1 MFPATTYSPPM
12 YAQELSSNKKIHFD
26 SCGQK
31 LDLLKNIKK
40 SLDYRKYT
48 GIILILLLQ
57 KHNLKS
63 QENRPL
69 EQSAGVSLSIVRHKM
84 KGVHLYEPLPST
96 NSTSASANQSIT
108 QLPVFFQYFVTD
120 YISNTGV
127 VPQILTTGSLAMN
140 QICVSLIGKI
150 PVTYPPS
157 IFYGVWE
164 FKSRFLYVR
173 DRVHGYLRGYG
184 NTIQEAMMNTSINY
198 SNQLLLLDLFL
209 PILVFESQKPQYWL
223 QSWLLASPVT
233 VHCTL
238 AESLSPFPFSWV
250 DLVHDPVQASSY

>member
-26 SCGQK
+26 SCRQK

-63 QENRPL
+63 QENWPL
-69 EQSAGVSLSIVRHKM
+69 EQSAGASLSIVRHKT

-108 QLPVFFQYFVTD
+108 QLPVFFQCFVTD

-127 VPQILTTGSLAMN
+127 VPKSSPLVTCYERNLCESDWQNTSHISTFYFLWSLRI
-140 QICVSLIGKI
+140 QI
-150 PVTYPPS
+150 PVS
-157 IFYGVWE
+157 ICETQGSWISPWLW
-164 FKSRFLYVR
+164 KHDS
-173 DRVHGYLRGYG
+173 RGYH
-184 NTIQEAMMNTSINY
+184 EY
-198 SNQLLLLDLFL
+198 
-209 PILVFESQKPQYWL
+209 
-223 QSWLLASPVT
+223 
-233 VHCTL
+233 
-238 AESLSPFPFSWV
+238 
-250 DLVHDPVQASSY
+250 

>member
-12 YAQELSSNKKIHFD
+12 YAQELSRNKKIHFD
-26 SCGQK
+26 SCRQK

-63 QENRPL
+63 QENWPL
-69 EQSAGVSLSIVRHKM
+69 EQSAGASLSIVRHKT

-127 VPQILTTGSLAMN
+127 VPKILTTGHLLWMKSVWVWLAKYQSHIHLLFSMEFEN
-140 QICVSLIGKI
+140 SNPC
-150 PVTYPPS
+150 
-157 IFYGVWE
+157 FYMWDTGFMDISVVME
-164 FKSRFLYVR
+164 TRFKRLSW
-173 DRVHGYLRGYG
+173 
-184 NTIQEAMMNTSINY
+184 
-198 SNQLLLLDLFL
+198 
-209 PILVFESQKPQYWL
+209 ILVL
-223 QSWLLASPVT
+223 ITVT
-233 VHCTL
+233 
-238 AESLSPFPFSWV
+238 
-250 DLVHDPVQASSY
+250 SYYY